1 MAPFNANE
9 PQDGEINDADFV
21 RAQLNALNDLITA
34 LTLRVAA
41 LENPPATHTATGFG
55 DPRANGAVTQIDT
68 FGGYP
73 LYQMAGGAFLSC
85 DGPSW
90 RITFSDPRTMT
101 ENAAYSRGD
110 VSPWGAYGVYMGT
123 PPAGTVS

>member
-1 MAPFNANE
+1 MPFDPNY
-9 PQDGEINDADFV
+9 PINNSPLTATGL